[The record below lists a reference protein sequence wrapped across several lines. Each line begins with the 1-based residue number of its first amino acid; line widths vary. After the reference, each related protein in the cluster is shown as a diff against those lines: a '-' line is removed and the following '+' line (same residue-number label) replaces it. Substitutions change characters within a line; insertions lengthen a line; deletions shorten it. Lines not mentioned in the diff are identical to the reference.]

1 MAHLK
6 TTTAGEHKRVLRSF
20 LHSPNGSRYHFKS
33 MLTPCGEHVLVRVY
47 DLNAPTFIYDETN
60 VRKQHLTSFFMHN
73 FDMHNE
79 EEKQVKAQEK
89 LKGIKRP
96 HQLNNEREGMMRNEG
111 VSGRTNSRFRAE
123 AMPLVG
129 GVEGPASAGRG
140 RAMWVSRVR
149 AAHLW
154 WCVTK
159 TPVPMNSMARETPWL
174 DDRAVVPAFGG
185 PAELREAV

>member
-1 MAHLK
+1 METGRENTVLSVAKKRSGARTMAHLK

-60 VRKQHLTSFFMHN
+60 VRKQHLTSFYMHN
-73 FDMHNE
+73 FDMNNE

-96 HQLNNEREGMMRNEG
+96 HQLNNDR
-111 VSGRTNSRFRAE
+111 SDHAST
-123 AMPLVG
+123 
-129 GVEGPASAGRG
+129 VEEFETGSCK
-140 RAMWVSRVR
+140 VR
-149 AAHLW
+149 AP
-154 WCVTK
+154 K
-159 TPVPMNSMARETPWL
+159 ARKNL
-174 DDRAVVPAFGG
+174 KFK
-185 PAELREAV
+185 